1 MMVDLID
8 TFNRM
13 LATIPKED
21 GLGHV
26 TYLDLR
32 DILSNELA
40 GRAYRKSWANELHP
54 TRRGF
59 ASVADQFSK
68 LLMAL

>member
-1 MMVDLID
+1 MVELID

-13 LATIPKED
+13 LASIPEED

-32 DILSNELA
+32 RVLSNELA
-40 GRAYRKSWANELHP
+40 GKAYRKSWENELHP
-54 TRRGF
+54 TKRGF
-59 ASVADQFSK
+59 ESVADEFNK
-68 LLMAL
+68 VLLTL